1 MRVRRVPKERR
12 EYTPM
17 KHTQLLQGFDFLSCA
32 YGEGEAFDEA
42 AARADW
48 LEHRNEL
55 VHYWTQS
62 QSEWLRTARFGFAS
76 PPPGGP
82 GTRPAA
88 WWWFDAP
95 PELQQ
100 RLAREG
106 GAPIY
111 EDIRDVLKRHRML
124 VAGDLERASSRP
136 RPSPE
141 TGGLS

>member
-1 MRVRRVPKERR
+1 M
-12 EYTPM
+12 
-17 KHTQLLQGFDFLSCA
+17 LNAG
-32 YGEGEAFDEA
+32 YGEGDAFDED

-48 LEHRNEL
+48 LEHRDEIL
-55 VHYWTQS
+55 SYWTQPRE
-62 QSEWLRTARFGFAS
+62 EWLRADKVGFAN

-95 PELQQ
+95 VELQE

-111 EDIRDVLKRHRML
+111 ENIRGVLKRYRML
-124 VAGDLERASSRP
+124 LAGEKEA
-136 RPSPE
+136 
-141 TGGLS
+141 

>member
-1 MRVRRVPKERR
+1 MRR
-12 EYTPM
+12 
-17 KHTQLLQGFDFLSCA
+17 TQLLQAFDFLGSG
-32 YGEGEAFDEA
+32 YGEAENFDEA
-42 AARADW
+42 GARADW
-48 LEHRNEL
+48 REHRDEL
-55 VHYWTQS
+55 LTYWTQPRA
-62 QSEWLRTARFGFAS
+62 EWLRAGQFGFAH
-76 PPPGGP
+76 PEPGGP

-111 EDIRDVLKRHRML
+111 EDIRPVLKRHGML
-124 VAGDLERASSRP
+124 VAGDVERASSRP

-141 TGGLS
+141 TGGLP